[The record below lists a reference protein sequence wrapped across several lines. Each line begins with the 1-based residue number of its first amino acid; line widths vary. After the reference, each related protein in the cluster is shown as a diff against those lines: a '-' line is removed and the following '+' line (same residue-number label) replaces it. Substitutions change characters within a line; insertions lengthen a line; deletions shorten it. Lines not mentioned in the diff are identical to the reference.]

1 MAALFSSLSAL
12 VMGTVSA
19 AKAVVTEIIPPAAAL
34 VANIM
39 AIATTTASAS
49 VAWFICYLCA
59 VAAAA
64 VDVATDTLPYAVAV
78 ARTAAC
84 SAVQSSRLALQ
95 VLLSYL
101 WSLSSAAVA
110 GAARLATVM
119 LPAAVALAESL
130 VGAAWS
136 LLAAAAAVVVHT
148 LPYAVRASQPWLE
161 MTSNLLRQLYGWSL
175 AAAAQEPP
183 DMAQAFKDVVESA
196 TRLSQS
202 LRRLYGWLVATAAEK
217 LETDAAYACAAAA
230 SEKLNPSDADA
241 SAVVSRMEAEASAM
255 IQHGWRSWFLHDR
268 GVAVC
273 VLLALALLAVA
284 FICGGV
290 CALTLSSR
298 LAGRQDHGDRRRSGF
313 ASSSASARGHNAC
326 SGCHNI
332 RLNHPLRKHITID

>member
-1 MAALFSSLSAL
+1 
-12 VMGTVSA
+12 
-19 AKAVVTEIIPPAAAL
+19 
-34 VANIM
+34 
-39 AIATTTASAS
+39 
-49 VAWFICYLCA
+49 VAWFIYYVCA

-148 LPYAVRASQPWLE
+148 QSYAVRASQPWLE

-202 LRRLYGWLVATAAEK
+202 LRRLYGWLVAATAAEK

-241 SAVVSRMEAEASAM
+241 SAVVSRMEAEASAV
-255 IQHGWRSWFLHDR
+255 IHQHGWRSWFLHDR

-273 VLLALALLAVA
+273 VLLALAFLAVA

-298 LAGRQDHGDRRRSGF
+298 LAGRQDHGDRRRSGSHPHQRQR
-313 ASSSASARGHNAC
+313 AGHNAC

>member
-1 MAALFSSLSAL
+1 MFRGSILAAGAAGPAELSLEPL
-12 VMGTVSA
+12 VRRRRWSCASGDGDAPGGRGIGGVPSRSR
-19 AKAVVTEIIPPAAAL
+19 VEPA
-34 VANIM
+34 
-39 AIATTTASAS
+39 
-49 VAWFICYLCA
+49 
-59 VAAAA
+59 
-64 VDVATDTLPYAVAV
+64 
-78 ARTAAC
+78 R
-84 SAVQSSRLALQ
+84 
-95 VLLSYL
+95 
-101 WSLSSAAVA
+101 WSLSS
-110 GAARLATVM
+110 
-119 LPAAVALAESL
+119 
-130 VGAAWS
+130 
-136 LLAAAAAVVVHT
+136 AVVVHT

>member
-1 MAALFSSLSAL
+1 M
-12 VMGTVSA
+12 SA

-49 VAWFICYLCA
+49 VAWFIYYLCA

-110 GAARLATVM
+110 GAARLATAM

-136 LLAAAAAVVVHT
+136 LLAAAAAVVVHR
-148 LPYAVRASQPWLE
+148 LSYAVRASQPWLE

-202 LRRLYGWLVATAAEK
+202 LRRLYRIF
-217 LETDAAYACAAAA
+217 Y
-230 SEKLNPSDADA
+230 
-241 SAVVSRMEAEASAM
+241 
-255 IQHGWRSWFLHDR
+255 I
-268 GVAVC
+268 
-273 VLLALALLAVA
+273 LAL
-284 FICGGV
+284 F
-290 CALTLSSR
+290 R
-298 LAGRQDHGDRRRSGF
+298 KK
-313 ASSSASARGHNAC
+313 
-326 SGCHNI
+326 
-332 RLNHPLRKHITID
+332 NHV

>member
-49 VAWFICYLCA
+49 VAWFIYYLCA

-78 ARTAAC
+78 ARTAAW

-148 LPYAVRASQPWLE
+148 QSYAVRASQPWLE
-161 MTSNLLRQLYGWSL
+161 MASNLLRQLYGWSL

-202 LRRLYGWLVATAAEK
+202 LRRLYGWLVAATAAEK

-230 SEKLNPSDADA
+230 SEKLNPSDA
-241 SAVVSRMEAEASAM
+241 SAVVSRMEAEASAV